1 MENCFRKGLS
11 FVVVLCMLL
20 TLAAPAA
27 FAAEPS
33 ATAEN
38 SAVVATQAE
47 LRAALD
53 NQEIT
58 SIVLSGDIAFT
69 EVWTPAVVEA
79 GRTLTIDGAGYTIS
93 DMVVNGY
100 LLESTPGP
108 QGGGGNCDYYSG
120 FIGNNFGTLT
130 VNNLKFTNA
139 LVDMEV
145 SSPESEGSSIL
156 AVVCANNQG
165 GTVVYND
172 VEVDNSVVKGYT
184 KAGIL
189 HGFTQGAGTFTANH
203 CAVTNCE
210 VVVEAD
216 GYAKE
221 AAFNGLIIGY
231 DGNGKAT
238 TNGIRLENNTGSVD
252 ESVDW
257 GDVELQTAEDGLIYA
272 QTGGY
277 TYGLYSPTY
286 AKGRSYGDGA
296 VQFAAEVG
304 GYQYETLAGAL
315 AAAGDGDEVVLLAD
329 VTTDGAA
336 CDYKGTDSISI
347 DFNGKTLTGDN
358 GNMALRVNGTGGAE
372 AVLHG
377 GTIKADDTTYCTV
390 GIGPGNKVTLKDM
403 TLLNSMHNGVSVKPF
418 ANGEVTL
425 DGVTVTSTNGAGGT
439 DANSGTVNIYNSTFH
454 QTGYYDWCSTSA
466 AVSSINAPGTLNIY
480 SGDFYSDS
488 YGLYIFSSGGTINV
502 YGGTFEARDR
512 AVLKADLDL
521 NSYPDAVGTINIW
534 DGSFSGTFDITDKV
548 TLAIRGGT
556 FANTGLTAEE
566 FAKYVVSGYEVE
578 EQDGAFTVLPLAAEN
593 VVATIGEQQFASI
606 SDAVLAAQAG
616 DTVVLNRDTTENVT
630 VDADDELT
638 FDLNGHVMTGLLTV
652 NGSLVLEDSTA
663 TEEPVVSSD
672 YETVT
677 YTSGKIISSG
687 TAVLVENGGSFVMKS
702 GMVESTGN
710 IGVAVYGEDSAANW
724 ATPVHSTADIQG
736 GYVYAREFGAAVYGS
751 GAELTVSG
759 GVLETIDNAVVGG
772 NGTTNA
778 TTNFGGTTI
787 NITGG
792 TMIGHIVSGGY
803 IACGVYHPQSG
814 DLNIT
819 GGTIYV
825 DGGVGI
831 LMRNGA
837 LNFTDG
843 TVIATGTASGGV
855 GDASIALPSGH
866 AVVIDYLKGYDHN
879 NETTDSRAVSIAGGS
894 FQAEVGTAFENMD
907 ETQVSKVVTGFITG
921 GTFTKDP
928 SAFVADDSMAVG
940 SSDIYT
946 IEEKPALQDAQVE
959 ISAGIPVADVAEG
972 VELPQG
978 FDTALLATAAADGL
992 TGSVGAVV
1000 KNEVDDE
1007 LVNSA
1012 IEQLQPQQDETVTI
1026 VVEPYLQLS
1035 VTGYDGEN
1043 GSMTYDIKAM
1053 YNIKA
1058 TTAAAEEDR
1067 NEENTVVM
1075 DNDILEVDVP
1085 ITVTVPVPAGVFGTD
1100 SLYVE
1105 HEKDNG
1111 TVYHYPAALDTGNN
1125 MVTFTTGNGFSLFT
1139 IANDARTGTVLFVTE
1154 SGGAFDTR
1162 TYTALDLGTSLP
1174 KGPEKTHYSFDG
1186 WKIEGIL
1193 YNLVSDNLLT
1203 AIDGQT
1209 VTATPQYTR
1218 TSGTGTGGPSIS
1230 TSYYDVTVEGA
1241 ANGTVSADRTRAPEG
1256 RTVMITV
1263 RPNEGYAVDTVSVV
1277 EDGGSAVSVT
1287 KKSDSTYTFTMP
1299 DADVTVSASFKQED
1313 TDPDNPDNPDDPD
1326 TTEWENPFT
1335 DVAEGDWFY
1344 DAVKYVHENEMM
1356 VGTSDALFGPDDTT
1370 TRAMIVT
1377 ILYRLEGSPAAAG
1390 SSFADVAADAYY
1402 ADAVAWAAQNGIVMG
1417 YSDTQFA
1424 PDDNITREQMAS
1436 ILYRY
1441 ASYKGYDVSAQSEL
1455 TGYTDI
1461 SAISDYALT
1470 AMKWANGSGLI
1481 NGRTDTTI
1489 EPQESA
1495 SRAEVA
1501 AILMRFCENV
1511 AK

>member
-1 MENCFRKGLS
+1 MEKCFRKGLS
-11 FVVVLCMLL
+11 FAVVLCMLL
-20 TLAAPAA
+20 TLVAPAA

-33 ATAEN
+33 AAAEN

-69 EVWTPAVVEA
+69 EVWAPAVVEA
-79 GRTLTIDGAGYTIS
+79 GRTLTIDGAGHTIS
-93 DMVVNGY
+93 DMVVTGY

-120 FIGNNFGTLT
+120 FIGNNYGTLT

-145 SSPESEGSSIL
+145 SSPTSEGSSIL

-210 VVVEAD
+210 VIVEAD

-231 DGNGKAT
+231 DGGGKAT
-238 TNGIRLENNTGSVD
+238 TNGIRLENNAGSVD

-257 GDVELQTAEDGLIYA
+257 GDVELQTAEDGLIFA
-272 QTGGY
+272 ETGGY

-286 AKGRSYGDGA
+286 AKARSYGDNA
-296 VQFAAEVG
+296 VQFVAEVG
-304 GYQYETLAGAL
+304 DYQYETLAGAL
-315 AAAGDGDEVVLLAD
+315 AAVKDGEEVVLLSDAA
-329 VTTDGAA
+329 TNGAN

-358 GNMALRVNGTGGAE
+358 GNIALRVNGTGGAE

-390 GIGPGNKVTLKDM
+390 GIGPGNKVTIKDM
-403 TLLNSMHNGVSVKPF
+403 TLLNSKQNGVSVKPF
-418 ANGEVTL
+418 TNGEVTL

-466 AVSSINAPGTLNIY
+466 AVSSVNAPGTLNIY

-521 NSYPDAVGTINIW
+521 NSYPNATGTINIW
-534 DGSFSGTFDITDKV
+534 DGSFSGTFDITDEA

-578 EQDGAFTVLPLAAEN
+578 EQDGTFTVLPLAAEN

-928 SAFVADDSMAVG
+928 SAFVAEDSMAVG

-1105 HEKDNG
+1105 HEKNNG

-1256 RTVMITV
+1256 RTVTITV

-1313 TDPDNPDNPDDPD
+1313 TDPDNPDDPD
-1326 TTEWENPFT
+1326 TPEWENPFT

-1455 TGYTDI
+1455 AGYTDI

>member
-33 ATAEN
+33 AAAEN

-69 EVWTPAVVEA
+69 EVWAPAVVEA
-79 GRTLTIDGAGYTIS
+79 GRALTIDGAGHTIS
-93 DMVVNGY
+93 DMVVTGY

-120 FIGNNFGTLT
+120 FIGNNYGTLT

-145 SSPESEGSSIL
+145 SSPTSEGSSIL

-189 HGFTQGAGTFTANH
+189 HGFTQGAGNFTANH

-231 DGNGKAT
+231 DGGGKAT
-238 TNGIRLENNTGSVD
+238 TNGIRLENNAGSVD

-257 GDVELQTAEDGLIYA
+257 GDVELQTAEDGLIFA
-272 QTGGY
+272 ETGGY

-286 AKGRSYGDGA
+286 AKARSYGDNA
-296 VQFAAEVG
+296 VQFVAEVG
-304 GYQYETLAGAL
+304 DYQYETLAGAL
-315 AAAGDGDEVVLLAD
+315 AAVKDGEEVVLLSDAA
-329 VTTDGAA
+329 TNGAN

-358 GNMALRVNGTGGAE
+358 GNIALRVNGTGGAE

-390 GIGPGNKVTLKDM
+390 GIGPGNKVTIKDM
-403 TLLNSMHNGVSVKPF
+403 TLLNSKQNGVSVKPF
-418 ANGEVTL
+418 TNGEVTL

-466 AVSSINAPGTLNIY
+466 AVSSVNAPGTLNIY

-521 NSYPDAVGTINIW
+521 NSYPNATGTINIW
-534 DGSFSGTFDITDKV
+534 DGSFSGTFDITDEA

-578 EQDGAFTVLPLAAEN
+578 EQDGVFTVLPLAEEN
-593 VVATIGEQQFASI
+593 VVATIGEQKFASI

-616 DTVVLNRDTTENVT
+616 DTVVLNKNTTENVT

-677 YTSGKIISSG
+677 YTSGKIVNSG
-687 TAVLVENGGSFVMKS
+687 TAVIVENGGSFVMKS

-792 TMIGHIVSGGY
+792 TLIGHIVSSGY

-819 GGTIYV
+819 GGTIYA

-831 LMRNGA
+831 VMRNGA
-837 LNFTDG
+837 LNITDG
-843 TVIATGTASGGV
+843 TIIANGTTSGGV

-879 NETTDSRAVSIAGGS
+879 NETTDSRAVSITGGS
-894 FQAEVGTAFENMD
+894 FQTEVGTAYENMD

-928 SAFVADDSMAVG
+928 SAFTNEDYMAVG
-940 SSDIYT
+940 SDGIYT
-946 IEEKPALQDAQVE
+946 IEEKTPLTDAE
-959 ISAGIPVADVAEG
+959 LDINAGDPVVDVAEG
-972 VELPQG
+972 VELPPD
-978 FDTALLATAAADGL
+978 FDTALLATAAAEGL
-992 TGSVGAVV
+992 TGAAGTVV

-1012 IEQLQPQQDETVTI
+1012 IEQLQPEPEETVTI
-1026 VVEPYLQLS
+1026 VVEPYLDLS
-1035 VTGYDGEN
+1035 VVGYDGEN
-1043 GSMTYDIKAM
+1043 KNMTLDIKAM

-1058 TTAAAEEDR
+1058 TTADTEAEMSD
-1067 NEENTVVM
+1067 ENTIVM
-1075 DNDILEVDVP
+1075 ATEPMEVAVP
-1085 ITVTVPVPAGVFGTD
+1085 ITITVPVPAGVFGED
-1100 SLYVE
+1100 NLYVE
-1105 HEKDNG
+1105 HEKDSG
-1111 TVYHYPAALDTGNN
+1111 AVYHYPAALDTGNN
-1125 MVTFTTGNGFSLFT
+1125 TVTFTTENGFSLFT
-1139 IANDARTGTVLFVTE
+1139 IANDARTGTVVFVTE
-1154 SGGAFDTR
+1154 DGSEIDTR
-1162 TYTALDLGTSLP
+1162 TYTALDLGTNLP
-1174 KGPEKTHYSFDG
+1174 EGPAKTHFSFDG

-1218 TSGTGTGGPSIS
+1218 TSGTGTGGPSTS
-1230 TSYYDVTVEGA
+1230 TTYYDVTVESA
-1241 ANGTVSADRTRAPEG
+1241 SNGTVSADRTRVSEG
-1256 RTVMITV
+1256 STVTITV
-1263 RPNEGYAVDTVSVV
+1263 RPNEGYVVDTVSVA

-1287 KKSDSTYTFTMP
+1287 KKSDTSYTFIMP
-1299 DADVTVSASFKQED
+1299 DADVTISASFKEES
-1313 TDPDNPDNPDDPD
+1313 TDPVDP
-1326 TTEWENPFT
+1326 EWENPFT

-1356 VGTSDALFGPDDTT
+1356 VGTSDTLFGPDDTT

-1390 SSFADVAADAYY
+1390 SSFADVATDAYY

-1441 ASYKGYDVSAQSEL
+1441 ASFKGYDVSAQSEL
-1455 TGYTDI
+1455 AGYTDV